1 METLRSRFYYS
12 FSIFMM
18 AAHAYYVHV
27 HNVGS
32 CLIDRRGSQARTA
45 FTVRAF
51 AQVRG
56 RSTVARRRSV
66 LPFFIL
72 ALASSTASVAAIR

>member
-1 METLRSRFYYS
+1 
-12 FSIFMM
+12 MM

-27 HNVGS
+27 HNVRS

-45 FTVRAF
+45 ITVRAC

-66 LPFFIL
+66 LPFCIL
-72 ALASSTASVAAIR
+72 ALVSSTASVAAIRDRHAFGRPMFAHA